1 MIFLI
6 SKSLY
11 LHFFSIEN
19 LFDYL
24 KRFLTYDPVR
34 RISAFD
40 ALKHPY
46 FEESPRRIDPSMFPT
61 WPSKNEE
68 KEKAARAGIQ
78 RASSSVTSALQDEP
92 KPPSAG
98 KMYEKLLGGGD
109 DDSYR
114 TEHSLPPAPGFQL
127 RG

>member
-1 MIFLI
+1 MSFFL
-6 SKSLY
+6 L
-11 LHFFSIEN
+11 
-19 LFDYL
+19 D
-24 KRFLTYDPVR
+24 RFLAYDPTR
-34 RISAFD
+34 RISAMT

-68 KEKAARAGIQ
+68 KDKTTRGGIS
-78 RASSSVTSALQDEP
+78 RLPGSNSTTIQDEP

-109 DDSYR
+109 DDTY
-114 TEHSLPPAPGFQL
+114 SLEPPALGFHL

>member
-1 MIFLI
+1 M
-6 SKSLY
+6 
-11 LHFFSIEN
+11 N
-19 LFDYL
+19 
-24 KRFLTYDPVR
+24 
-34 RISAFD
+34 

-46 FEESPRRIDPSMFPT
+46 FEESPRRLDPSMFPT

-68 KEKAARAGIQ
+68 KDKATRGGIQ
-78 RASSSVTSALQDEP
+78 RVPGSSAANIQDEP

-109 DDSYR
+109 DDSYSM
-114 TEHSLPPAPGFQL
+114 EQSLPPSVGFQL

>member
-1 MIFLI
+1 MICKI
-6 SKSLY
+6 Y
-11 LHFFSIEN
+11 FSYVI
-19 LFDYL
+19 
-24 KRFLTYDPVR
+24 RFLAYDPTR
-34 RISAFD
+34 RISAMN

-68 KEKAARAGIQ
+68 KDKAARGAIQ
-78 RASSSVTSALQDEP
+78 RQPGSNTATIQDEP

-109 DDSYR
+109 DDTYSM
-114 TEHSLPPAPGFQL
+114 EASLPPASSFQL

>member
-1 MIFLI
+1 MA
-6 SKSLY
+6 
-11 LHFFSIEN
+11 
-19 LFDYL
+19 
-24 KRFLTYDPVR
+24 YDPAK
-34 RISAFD
+34 RITALD
-40 ALKHPY
+40 ALKHQY

-68 KEKAARAGIQ
+68 KEKAARAGAQ
-78 RASSSVTSALQDEP
+78 RASSSVTSTVQDEP

-114 TEHSLPPAPGFQL
+114 NEHSFPPAPGFQL